1 MTVTRAPPAGVDGRP
16 PSQSPHQRRYPGSWE
31 RSYSGAGTQAV
42 GPERFAASS
51 SVQRAGVRLLSN
63 TGRLSNASER
73 ACRDHASAHLAE
85 ADAVILALRPA
96 GQHDF
101 IVVLEEA

>member
-1 MTVTRAPPAGVDGRP
+1 M
-16 PSQSPHQRRYPGSWE
+16 
-31 RSYSGAGTQAV
+31 

-101 IVVLEEA
+101 IIVLEEAALAAVGELERPRAIGRQFEQRAEAVRCCAADR